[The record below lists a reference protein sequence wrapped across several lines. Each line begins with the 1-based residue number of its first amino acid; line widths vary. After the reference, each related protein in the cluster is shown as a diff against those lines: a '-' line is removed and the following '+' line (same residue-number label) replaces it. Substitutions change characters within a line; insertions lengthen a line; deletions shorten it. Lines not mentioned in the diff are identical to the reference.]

1 VRRKGRF
8 VPSPQRSNP
17 NQAPVFTLWL
27 EYAQQV
33 TPALLEQNPASV
45 ALPLESLLSNLDCI
59 DQILQFGIEAAVV
72 FPRILWQRE
81 QAQAKQQLRL
91 LQERGVSAAYVSTWS
106 SLRMAR
112 EMGFTLRGDFG
123 LGVTN
128 SETLTQL
135 QGQGLASAV
144 ASFELKKERI
154 RDLSKPIDTEV
165 LVYGR
170 MPLMVMENCIIK
182 NRAGKCACRW
192 KTGKDPILTDRK
204 GAQFP
209 VLHNYGCRNE
219 ILNCAPIYLA
229 DKPEFWQRCGA
240 WAARLRFTTETPE
253 ECAAILEQ
261 YRSGNAVLPQS
272 FTRGLYFRDVE

>member
-1 VRRKGRF
+1 
-8 VPSPQRSNP
+8 
-17 NQAPVFTLWL
+17 
-27 EYAQQV
+27 
-33 TPALLEQNPASV
+33 V
-45 ALPLESLLSNLDCI
+45 ALPLESYLSSLDCI
-59 DQILQFGIEAAVV
+59 DQILQSGIEVAVV

-81 QAQAKQQLRL
+81 QEQAKKQLRL

-106 SLRMAR
+106 ALRIAR
-112 EMGFTLRGDFG
+112 EMGFTVRGDFG

-128 SETLTQL
+128 SETLAQL
-135 QGQGLASAV
+135 AKQGIASAV
-144 ASFELKKERI
+144 VSFELKKERI
-154 RDLSKPIDTEV
+154 RDLSKSLDTEI

-170 MPLMVMENCIIK
+170 VPLMVMENCIIK
-182 NRAGKCACRW
+182 NRTGKCACRW
-192 KTGKDPILTDRK
+192 KTGENPILTDRK

-261 YRSGNAVLPQS
+261 YRSGQAVLPQS